1 MKMKKKQYAKNPKS
15 TIHRIFILG
24 TTLIFAAGL
33 VGCSKLASLT
43 TSPEQK
49 QDIQNEAVQDSNS
62 QDSPDTS
69 EKPAADAEKSA
80 KEENAKN
87 PDASEKG
94 SAAMEDGN
102 LAALLGTSLK
112 NVEQLLGKY
121 DGNLDAAAK
130 VGILTDYPGLTIEG
144 WNDAGE
150 IYSVT
155 LLDAENPEWNI
166 FDIRPGDSMD
176 EAVSH
181 ITSLG
186 AVKEPSGSMYDSY
199 ELYSVPY
206 QEEKVHVELS
216 DGDSGNQVDAIKVFF
231 DANDMLGIDASDEP
245 EIDGI
250 EMFDAAS
257 NPHIAELQE
266 KYPNALVSMDAV
278 TKQIQYQ
285 EEWLEAEVYFVD
297 DMANGML
304 TFAYTTDGKLYQM
317 IDGEWKPEN

>member
-1 MKMKKKQYAKNPKS
+1 MKIKKKKYAKNPKN

-24 TTLIFAAGL
+24 TALIFTTGL

-43 TSPEQK
+43 ASPEQK

-62 QDSPDTS
+62 KDSSDTSEKSATDTEKSGKEEKAENPDTS
-69 EKPAADAEKSA
+69 EKAT
-80 KEENAKN
+80 
-87 PDASEKG
+87 
-94 SAAMEDGN
+94 AMEDGN
-102 LAALLGTSLK
+102 LVLLLRMSLK
-112 NVEQLLGKY
+112 DVEQFLGKY

-144 WNDAGE
+144 WDGASE

-176 EAVSH
+176 EAISH

-186 AVKEPSGSMYDSY
+186 AVKEPSASMYDSSEIY
-199 ELYSVPY
+199 RVPY

-231 DANDMLGIDASDEP
+231 DANDMLGIDGSDEP
-245 EIDGI
+245 GMEGM
-250 EMFDAAS
+250 EMFDAAN
-257 NPHIAELQE
+257 NPHIAQLQE
-266 KYPNALVSMDAV
+266 KYPNALVSLDAV

-297 DMANGML
+297 DMANGMYS
-304 TFAYTTDGKLYQM
+304 FAYTTDGKLYQM

>member
-1 MKMKKKQYAKNPKS
+1 
-15 TIHRIFILG
+15 
-24 TTLIFAAGL
+24 
-33 VGCSKLASLT
+33 
-43 TSPEQK
+43 
-49 QDIQNEAVQDSNS
+49 
-62 QDSPDTS
+62 
-69 EKPAADAEKSA
+69 
-80 KEENAKN
+80 
-87 PDASEKG
+87 
-94 SAAMEDGN
+94 MEDGN
-102 LAALLGTSLK
+102 LADLLGIFIKDIESM
-112 NVEQLLGKY
+112 LGKY

-144 WNDAGE
+144 WDGASE

-176 EAVSH
+176 EAISH

-186 AVKEPSGSMYDSY
+186 AVKEPSASMYDSSEIY
-199 ELYSVPY
+199 RVPY

-231 DANDMLGIDASDEP
+231 DANDMLGIDGSDEP
-245 EIDGI
+245 GMEGM
-250 EMFDAAS
+250 EMFDAAN
-257 NPHIAELQE
+257 NPHIAQLQE
-266 KYPNALVSMDAV
+266 KYPNALVSLDAV

-297 DMANGML
+297 DMANGMYS
-304 TFAYTTDGKLYQM
+304 FAYTTDGKLYQM

>member
-1 MKMKKKQYAKNPKS
+1 MKMNKKKYVKNPKN

-24 TTLIFAAGL
+24 TALIFTTGL

-43 TSPEQK
+43 ASPEQK

-62 QDSPDTS
+62 KDSSDTS
-69 EKPAADAEKSA
+69 EKPAADTEKSG
-80 KEENAKN
+80 KEEKAEN

-94 SAAMEDGN
+94 ATAIEDGN

-112 NVEQLLGKY
+112 NVEQFLGKY

-144 WNDAGE
+144 WNDSGE

-166 FDIRPGDSMD
+166 FDIRPGDNMD
-176 EAVSH
+176 EAISH

-186 AVKEPSGSMYDSY
+186 AVKEPSASMYDSS
-199 ELYSVPY
+199 EIYSVPY

-231 DANDMLGIDASDEP
+231 DANDMLGIDVSDEP

-266 KYPNALVSMDAV
+266 KYPNALVSLDAV

-304 TFAYTTDGKLYQM
+304 NFAYTTDGKLYQM

>member
-1 MKMKKKQYAKNPKS
+1 MKMNKKKYAKNPKN
-15 TIHRIFILG
+15 TIHRALILG
-24 TTLIFAAGL
+24 TALIFTTGL

-43 TSPEQK
+43 ASPEQK
-49 QDIQNEAVQDSNS
+49 QDVQNEAVQDSNS
-62 QDSPDTS
+62 KDSSDTS
-69 EKPAADAEKSA
+69 EKPAADTEKAA
-80 KEENAKN
+80 KEEKAEN
-87 PDASEKG
+87 PDTSEK
-94 SAAMEDGN
+94 ATAMEDGN
-102 LAALLGTSLK
+102 LAALLGTSL
-112 NVEQLLGKY
+112 NDVEQFLGKY

-144 WNDAGE
+144 WDGAGE
-150 IYSVT
+150 IYSLT
-155 LLDAENPEWNI
+155 LLDTENPEWNI
-166 FDIRPGDSMD
+166 FDIRPGDNMD
-176 EAVSH
+176 EAISH

-186 AVKEPSGSMYDSY
+186 AVKEPGTMYDSS
-199 ELYSVPY
+199 EIYSVPY

-245 EIDGI
+245 EIEGM

-266 KYPNALVSMDAV
+266 KYPNALVSMDAA

-297 DMANGML
+297 DMANGMYS
-304 TFAYTTDGKLYQM
+304 FAYTTDGKLYQM